1 MPSRFHNLKA
11 DIRTFRIPTPPLFLS
26 ASASQLHTRNSN
38 STNNLA
44 LSAAVYIM
52 SVLRRL
58 HSFEPAK
65 IRIIS
70 HSTKQLQSF
79 LAETEGVRGI
89 RELRE
94 FREFRAAI
102 LKLLKFS
109 IFTNP
114 LSHPAA
120 SAHLSLPITHYQLA
134 PRKSDMMRLFLC
146 EAKPSTQPQKI
157 HSVLLFL
164 CVAQHPS
171 PKIRYDEIIFVRSKA
186 FHPTP
191 KNS

>member
-1 MPSRFHNLKA
+1 MFSFFCLNSTRFHNLKA

-26 ASASQLHTRNSN
+26 ASASQLHTRNPN

-44 LSAAVYIM
+44 LSAAVYTM

-89 RELRE
+89 REFREIRE
-94 FREFRAAI
+94 FSEFRVAI

-120 SAHLSLPITHYQLA
+120 SAHLSLPVTHYQLA
-134 PRKSDMMRLFLC
+134 
-146 EAKPSTQPQKI
+146 
-157 HSVLLFL
+157 
-164 CVAQHPS
+164 AQ
-171 PKIRYDEIIFVRSKA
+171 
-186 FHPTP
+186 
-191 KNS
+191 NQGC